1 MENEQLKNANE
12 RFFDEVN
19 HNKRLTEEFENLK
32 ISFKV
37 SQNLV
42 IEKKGEIENLNEK
55 IKLKDEFIQKY
66 NFLHFLNSYFKTII
80 KFK

>member
-80 KFK
+80 KVK